1 VGANAPTWKWDWKY
15 WEDAYNTGLQ
25 SIKKDSSKK
34 KRRKQQGNSS
44 SDSDSDDSTSTS
56 TSTSSSSSDSD
67 ADSDASSDSSSDSDS
82 DAGAGDNTSD
92 SETDSDTDSDH
103 ERAARIAAAVNR
115 DGTAASAS
123 VAELK
128 LAAELAKSSGRGPAG
143 RFGGRE
149 GKMARIR
156 QQEAEQAAAMA
167 AKLGIAQPVTAA
179 AACGGKGVLAQWFRL
194 LTADVVTSGSGKYV
208 IVHGTG

>member
-1 VGANAPTWKWDWKY
+1 MFTLYLSYRQVGADAPTWKWDWKY

-25 SIKKDSSKK
+25 SIGKRSSSSKK
-34 KRRKQQGNSS
+34 KRRKQQAASSS

-56 TSTSSSSSDSD
+56 TSTSSGSSGSESGSEASSGSSSDAD
-67 ADSDASSDSSSDSDS
+67 AA
-82 DAGAGDNTSD
+82 DAGNATSD
-92 SETDSDTDSDH
+92 SESESDTDSESD
-103 ERAARIAAAVNR
+103 ERAARVAAAVNR

-123 VAELK
+123 TAELM

-167 AKLGIAQPVTAA
+167 AKLGIAQPQAA
-179 AACGGKGVLAQWFRL
+179 AAARGGRGM
-194 LTADVVTSGSGKYV
+194 
-208 IVHGTG
+208 